1 MIHELA
7 ASTGELI
14 NMGWGLK
21 SQTETTALLETRR
34 PINWW
39 AFLIFLILFFVV
51 GALVYLIV
59 WSLTAR
65 ALVFLAVEN
74 GGITQYGDVWLVE
87 QQKRERDRAI
97 EKAQEIKKHGFWR
110 VMWPSVILWI
120 VITALWIWLIWWLTS
135 LA

>member
-1 MIHELA
+1 MVNELA

-21 SQTETTALLETRR
+21 SQTETTAFLEMRR
-34 PINWW
+34 PMNWW
-39 AFLIFLILFFVV
+39 IFLIFLIFFFVV

-59 WSLTAR
+59 WALTAR
-65 ALVFLAVEN
+65 VRVFLAVKN
-74 GGITQYGDVWLVE
+74 GEITQYGDVWLVE
-87 QQKRERDRAI
+87 QQKYAREKAI
-97 EKAQEIKKHGFWR
+97 EKAQEIKKRGFWR

-120 VITALWIWLIWWLTS
+120 VIMALWIWMIWWLIS